1 MKKLLILALIAFSTF
16 NAFSQNLQK
25 GNLVGLHTV
34 TVKLNAKTTMD
45 QLVDFMS
52 TKWTAA
58 ESKFY
63 SCDVKLLKYVR
74 GVAVGT
80 DKLTFLIIYKDAAS
94 RNKFYNP
101 DGTTNEGGKAAEA
114 KMKSITDEFNKLA
127 SIVKNEYTDWEVK

>member
-1 MKKLLILALIAFSTF
+1 MLFRS
-16 NAFSQNLQK
+16 
-25 GNLVGLHTV
+25 
-34 TVKLNAKTTMD
+34 
-45 QLVDFMS
+45 
-52 TKWTAA
+52 
-58 ESKFY
+58 
-63 SCDVKLLKYVR
+63 YVR
-74 GVAVGT
+74 GGTVGA